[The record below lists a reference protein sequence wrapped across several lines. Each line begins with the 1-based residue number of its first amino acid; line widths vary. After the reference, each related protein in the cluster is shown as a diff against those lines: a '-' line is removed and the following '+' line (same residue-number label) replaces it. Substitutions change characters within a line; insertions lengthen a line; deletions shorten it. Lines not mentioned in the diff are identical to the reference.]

1 MKDKDITDAYDF
13 LLKTGK
19 DLSGGN
25 CGQSALAVWRW
36 IKETTD
42 RTLNIGLICNRGV
55 ESDTELHGEVDIY
68 HVYLVDRYTGK
79 KYDETG
85 SIDDDYLIDL
95 AYEQYGEN
103 DPVQFIFDMPTEA
116 ENLTKIISINTAW
129 EVEWVEFYNFLKQG
143 LKK

>member
-1 MKDKDITDAYDF
+1 VKEKDITDAYDF

-55 ESDTELHGEVDIY
+55 ESDADLLGDVDIY

-95 AYEQYGEN
+95 AYEQYDEN
-103 DPVQFIFDMPTEA
+103 NPVQFIFDMPAEA
-116 ENLTKIISINTAW
+116 ENLTKIISRNTAW